1 MKFSLFTNPANL
13 SSAKRERRAYWRTIP
28 LSRLRYL
35 LLAVFFT
42 FGTIGLLRSILTAA
56 STPVVSG
63 IGWAFVTG
71 ATSICYVLVFARK
84 PALFPLVVVFQF
96 AATTGYYTLSA
107 GLLARGWLSTSP
119 EHSAI
124 STFVIAAIISLAVGY
139 CFFLLFIEKEGK
151 QVIRAQAELAMAH
164 SIQQTLVPILD
175 LTAAGCQIFGISV
188 PSDKVGGDVVDAVV
202 LPDGGVAAYVAD
214 VAGHGLQA
222 GILMGMVKTAART
235 RLLDQPGPAALFDSL
250 NRVMPGVKEAH
261 MYATCAA
268 LHIPPRSGDGERHL
282 EVAIAAHPPVLRMNG
297 LTGDADYLFDE
308 QLPLG
313 LFPVAAYRSQQVSC
327 CSGDLFVIATDG
339 VLEVERA
346 SGDEFGAERLEAL
359 VRNERRGDLPA
370 LARKILDAT
379 KAFGKQ
385 TDDQT
390 LLLIRV
396 L

>member
-1 MKFSLFTNPANL
+1 MSRGAL
-13 SSAKRERRAYWRTIP
+13 ERRTYWRTIP
-28 LSRLRYL
+28 LSRLKFL

-42 FGTIGLLRSILTAA
+42 FATIGLLSSILSAGQ
-56 STPVVSG
+56 TPLAIG
-63 IGWAFVTG
+63 FGWALVTG
-71 ATSICYVLVFARK
+71 GTSICYVLAFARK
-84 PALFPLVVVFQF
+84 PILFLLVLVFQMLVN
-96 AATTGYYTLSA
+96 TGYSKLSA
-107 GLLARGWLSTSP
+107 IVIGHKWLPITPEPIALAN
-119 EHSAI
+119 
-124 STFVIAAIISLAVGY
+124 FVVAAIISLVIGY
-139 CFFLLFIEKEGK
+139 VCFLAFIEREGK
-151 QVIRAQAELAMAH
+151 QAVRVQAELSMAH

-188 PSDKVGGDVVDAVV
+188 PSDKVGGDVVDVVV

-235 RLLDQPGPAALFDSL
+235 RLHDQPGPAALFDSL
-250 NRVMPGVKEAH
+250 NRVMPEVKEAH

-268 LHIPPRSGDGERHL
+268 LHIPPLSGDGERHL
-282 EVAIAAHPPVLRMNG
+282 ELAVAGHPPVLRING
-297 LTGDADYLFDE
+297 ATDKADYLFDE

-313 LFPVAAYRSQQVSC
+313 LFPVAAYRSQLVFC
-327 CSGDLFVIATDG
+327 CSGDRFVIATDG

-346 SGDEFGAERLEAL
+346 NGEEFGAKRLEAL
-359 VRNERRGDLPA
+359 VRSELHSDLPA
-370 LARKILDAT
+370 LAAKILESV
-379 KAFGKQ
+379 KSFGRQ